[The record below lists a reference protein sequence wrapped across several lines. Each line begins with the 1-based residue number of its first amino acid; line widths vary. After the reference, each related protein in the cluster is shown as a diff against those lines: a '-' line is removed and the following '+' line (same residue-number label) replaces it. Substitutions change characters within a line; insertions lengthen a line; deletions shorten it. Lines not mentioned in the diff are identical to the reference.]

1 MAFMWRIYP
10 KFFDVPTNY
19 IQTFF
24 AIAITQLFSLTSNWT
39 KPIRWFGKYSFPIY
53 LVEGLMLGVR
63 NTWFAALGSQVLID
77 LAFLGTSA
85 MAAVLYWDGVYQP
98 IRKVFSKE
106 VD

>member
-1 MAFMWRIYP
+1 
-10 KFFDVPTNY
+10 
-19 IQTFF
+19 
-24 AIAITQLFSLTSNWT
+24 
-39 KPIRWFGKYSFPIY
+39 
-53 LVEGLMLGVR
+53 MLGVR